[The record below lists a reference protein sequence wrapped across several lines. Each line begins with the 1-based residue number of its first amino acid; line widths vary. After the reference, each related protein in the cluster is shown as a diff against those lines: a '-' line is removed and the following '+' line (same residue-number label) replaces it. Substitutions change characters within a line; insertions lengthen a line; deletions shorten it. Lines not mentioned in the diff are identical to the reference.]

1 MDGVRRY
8 IASADDRHEDEI
20 ERADTELAGI
30 VAQALDTWK
39 ASEAYVYTTDI
50 LAEEGIEAIFTSQ
63 GYGDEVTFVNAFQ
76 LIDDLLNSRRSY
88 SGLRLRFSIAVQHLV
103 DPMTLEIQFG
113 DLRRS
118 NRIFGSL

>member
-8 IASADDRHEDEI
+8 IASADDRHKDEI

-30 VAQALDTWK
+30 VAQALETGQ

-50 LAEEGIEAIFTSQ
+50 LAGEGIEAIFTSQ

-103 DPMTLEIQFG
+103 DPMTLEIQFD